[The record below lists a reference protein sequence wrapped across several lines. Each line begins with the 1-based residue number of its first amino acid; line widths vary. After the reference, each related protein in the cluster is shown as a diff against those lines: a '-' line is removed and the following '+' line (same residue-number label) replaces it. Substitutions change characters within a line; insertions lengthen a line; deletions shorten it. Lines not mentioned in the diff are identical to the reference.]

1 MRVLVITFI
10 IQTLISKFHCI
21 QPTHVDHMCSGGAST
36 EQAGK
41 GSGTVTFDGAI
52 CELTITDIPE
62 FRRDWDNTTDQ
73 LINIVGVR
81 RNESCDISQIVID
94 SETYCVDESVTDTV
108 INATDNRV
116 KFAVVSA
123 LMESFTLRYYRGEP
137 LILGIYLSFQN

>member
-1 MRVLVITFI
+1 MIIFI

-62 FRRDWDNTTDQ
+62 FIWDFDKRTDQ

-81 RNESCDISQIVID
+81 RNDSCDISQIIID
-94 SETYCVDESVTDTV
+94 SETYCVDESLKDTV

-137 LILGIYLSFQN
+137 VYLSLHN